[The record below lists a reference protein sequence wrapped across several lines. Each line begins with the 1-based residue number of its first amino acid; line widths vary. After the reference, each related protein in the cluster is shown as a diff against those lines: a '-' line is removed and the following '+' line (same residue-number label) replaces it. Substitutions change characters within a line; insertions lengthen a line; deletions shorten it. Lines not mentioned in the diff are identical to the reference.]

1 MHGGEPALSRELGRL
16 LPEIGTKDGDAGA
29 SPDYL
34 MLFEQVTN
42 TLGGTHPTR
51 KRKISKND
59 TSYSNLKLSF

>member
-51 KRKISKND
+51 KRSNISRPPES
-59 TSYSNLKLSF
+59 TRV